1 MNEKLKELITD
12 KLTISINRFSKEIGV
27 SRQTIY
33 NILKG
38 GKDIKINTVK
48 KICAYFGVDYHEY
61 I

>member
-1 MNEKLKELITD
+1 MKLKDLIND
-12 KLTISINRFSKEIGV
+12 KLDIPICQFSKEIGV

-48 KICAYFGVDYHEY
+48 KICAYFGVDYHDY

>member
-1 MNEKLKELITD
+1 MKLKDLIND
-12 KLTISINRFSKEIGV
+12 KLDIPIRQFSKEIGV

-38 GKDIKINTVK
+38 VKDIKINTLK
-48 KICAYFGVDYHEY
+48 KICEYFGVDYHEY